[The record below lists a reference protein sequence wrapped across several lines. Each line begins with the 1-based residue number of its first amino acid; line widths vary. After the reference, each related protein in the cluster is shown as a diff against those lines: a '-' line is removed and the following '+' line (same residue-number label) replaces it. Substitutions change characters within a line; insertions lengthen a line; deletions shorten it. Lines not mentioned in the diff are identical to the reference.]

1 MRILINK
8 IVLLFSLSLICNL
21 LYSQG
26 LVENELITNQVLVKK
41 YNELKSRALLKT
53 PSIAD
58 TLTLGPKGI
67 LDDFSYD
74 GPYPDTS
81 LWLDNYVFIN
91 RDFAKS
97 PITLGVATFDGLD
110 NTGYP
115 YDFSAAPSS
124 SGQAD
129 YLTSKPINLNFPK
142 SDSIYFSF
150 FYQPQ
155 GNGNAPEYM
164 DSLVLQ
170 FRAAGDSTH
179 FFENVWARK
188 GTTLSASDSSWTL
201 VMIPITDSAYLQK
214 GFQFRFKN
222 YATLSGN
229 TDHWNVDYVYLNRLR
244 SKVDTAFSDI
254 SFVYN
259 GTPLLK
265 NYIQMPWEQFKK
277 SELRDS
283 VTNLLRYDDVG
294 TPIPVSYGHQ
304 VTEDLPAPAVLSNF
318 FSGGTFNVL
327 PYENTHTYTA
337 CDFPLGCLKRVAVDT
352 TTFPYP
358 GSGAVAYPLTSPS
371 VFTIKHFIGAS
382 NLNPE
387 NDTLRVHQNFIHSY
401 AYDDG
406 TAENSFGMSTF
417 NAEIAEKFTLNKPD
431 SLYFIDIF
439 FNPFLVNTSVYTFY
453 LKVWADGG
461 GVPGFAVYTSST
473 TLSPAYGGVF
483 YNEFI
488 RYKLDAPL
496 YLNAGNYYFGLQQ
509 NTDQFLNIGVD
520 KNNNH
525 QDKIFY
531 NVTGTWYTSP
541 LTGSLMLHPVFGVY
555 TDFLTG
561 ISDQESVNGNML
573 SIYPNPATDELYI
586 RSQDGMLSEKTTYT
600 ITDMLGRTIVAT
612 AYYTHPIDISDLKE
626 GIYFIQI
633 KEGSELSTHKFIK
646 SK

>member
-1 MRILINK
+1 
-8 IVLLFSLSLICNL
+8 
-21 LYSQG
+21 
-26 LVENELITNQVLVKK
+26 
-41 YNELKSRALLKT
+41 
-53 PSIAD
+53 
-58 TLTLGPKGI
+58 
-67 LDDFSYD
+67 
-74 GPYPDTS
+74 
-81 LWLDNYVFIN
+81 
-91 RDFAKS
+91 
-97 PITLGVATFDGLD
+97 
-110 NTGYP
+110 
-115 YDFSAAPSS
+115 
-124 SGQAD
+124 
-129 YLTSKPINLNFPK
+129 
-142 SDSIYFSF
+142 
-150 FYQPQ
+150 
-155 GNGNAPEYM
+155 
-164 DSLVLQ
+164 
-170 FRAAGDSTH
+170 
-179 FFENVWARK
+179 
-188 GTTLSASDSSWTL
+188 
-201 VMIPITDSAYLQK
+201 
-214 GFQFRFKN
+214 
-222 YATLSGN
+222 
-229 TDHWNVDYVYLNRLR
+229 
-244 SKVDTAFSDI
+244 
-254 SFVYN
+254 
-259 GTPLLK
+259 
-265 NYIQMPWEQFKK
+265 
-277 SELRDS
+277 
-283 VTNLLRYDDVG
+283 
-294 TPIPVSYGHQ
+294 
-304 VTEDLPAPAVLSNF
+304 
-318 FSGGTFNVL
+318 
-327 PYENTHTYTA
+327 
-337 CDFPLGCLKRVAVDT
+337 
-352 TTFPYP
+352 YP